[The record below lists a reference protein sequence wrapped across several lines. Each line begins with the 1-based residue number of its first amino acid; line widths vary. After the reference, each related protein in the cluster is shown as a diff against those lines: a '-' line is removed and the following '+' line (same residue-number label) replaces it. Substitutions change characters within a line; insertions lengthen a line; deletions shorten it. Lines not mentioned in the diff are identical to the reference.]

1 MRKLFVIGG
10 IVAGLVLVA
19 FGIAAISMGIN
30 GRATVRDSL
39 KQEQIVFGAADDP
52 VVAEFAAKWA
62 EQPLQT
68 GAQARAFAQVMHGHA
83 LEASDGLTYS
93 QLGRFVSAADP
104 KSPAGTSDEAAA
116 LKDEQGNPVSN
127 GARNTWVTETALSTA
142 LNVSY
147 MAEQMAL
154 FGIVVGIA
162 LLLSGIG
169 FIVLVLALGGAL
181 ARRESV
187 EVTKNE
193 AGPKTKVVTT

>member
-1 MRKLFVIGG
+1 MRKLFEIGG
-10 IVAGLVLVA
+10 MVAGLVLVV

-52 VVAEFAAKWA
+52 VVAKFASQWA
-62 EQPLQT
+62 EQPLRT

-83 LEASDGLTYS
+83 LEASDGLAYAEM
-93 QLGRFVSAADP
+93 GRFVSAADP
-104 KSPAGTSDEAAA
+104 KSPAGTNDEAAA
-116 LKDEQGNPVSN
+116 LKDEKGSPVSN
-127 GARNTWVTETALSTA
+127 GARNTWVTATALSTA
-142 LNVSY
+142 LNMSY

-169 FIVLVLALGGAL
+169 FIVLALGGAL
-181 ARRESV
+181 SRRESV
-187 EVTKNE
+187 LVKRGEKEV
-193 AGPKTKVVTT
+193 APKPATAIL

>member
-83 LEASDGLTYS
+83 LEASDGLTYA

-116 LKDEQGNPVSN
+116 LKDAQGNPVSN

-169 FIVLVLALGGAL
+169 FIVLALGGAL
-181 ARRESV
+181 GRRESV
-187 EVTKNE
+187 LVKRGEK
-193 AGPKTKVVTT
+193 AQAPKPASAIS